1 MDGVGGGRLKA
12 WIGGGVKMELGVEAS
27 GADWLWWRED
37 FYEILF
43 LPGRREKK
51 ILYFDI
57 IYMYIYDNIQ

>member
-1 MDGVGGGRLKA
+1 
-12 WIGGGVKMELGVEAS
+12 MELGVEAS

-57 IYMYIYDNIQ
+57 ICAYMYIYDNIQ